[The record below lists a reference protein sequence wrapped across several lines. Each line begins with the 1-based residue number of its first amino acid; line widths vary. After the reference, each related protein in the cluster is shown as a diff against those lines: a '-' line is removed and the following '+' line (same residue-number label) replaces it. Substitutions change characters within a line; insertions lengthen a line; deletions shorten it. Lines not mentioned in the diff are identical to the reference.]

1 VTFNPTLSISL
12 ANEEQ
17 RVPGGKGREGA
28 DGCELTTDSY
38 KSMIRSLL
46 IKLAMLAGTAALVFW
61 IGWPVPE
68 PREDAPRVIAD
79 NPVEPVDRHETP
91 GTHAAVVAPVPGS
104 SRVDTP
110 KVQAGSPVAKP
121 KSRLDLN
128 RASAEDLQRLPG
140 IGEVLAKRVVEAR
153 TSKGSFTA
161 IEELLEVKGI
171 GEKKLERLRPLI
183 TVNASVRPPSGK
195 AKL

>member
-1 VTFNPTLSISL
+1 MIPTPTFLISRCKRR
-12 ANEEQ
+12 ATGTWGE
-17 RVPGGKGREGA
+17 GREGA
-28 DGCELTTDSY
+28 HGCEPTTDRD

-46 IKLAMLAGTAALVFW
+46 IKLAMLAVTATLIFW

-79 NPVEPVDRHETP
+79 NPVEPVDRRATP
-91 GTHAAVVAPVPGS
+91 GTHAAVGAPLPGLP
-104 SRVDTP
+104 RVDAP

-121 KSRLDLN
+121 QSRLDLN

-140 IGEVLAKRVVEAR
+140 IGDILAKRVVEAR
-153 TSKGSFTA
+153 TSKGSFTT

-195 AKL
+195 VKL